1 MVKELTR
8 SKSGAPERGKHVA
21 GVTPHTS
28 RVEGKNKSE
37 NEIVCHNTDL
47 RFCFQNVHTFPNSLC
62 LSKVLFLNCT
72 MLVKIFPHGL
82 SQPVK
87 KGAKVLLGNFRPGE
101 ASARDARPDLPVLSP
116 RLFPLHTRVAGIP
129 GCGACLCVHQRHT
142 PDALYRGHHCAGWVT
157 AEFTQRP
164 SHMYCTLSLGKELC
178 CTWSQTEHR
187 MCLVE

>member
-1 MVKELTR
+1 
-8 SKSGAPERGKHVA
+8 
-21 GVTPHTS
+21 
-28 RVEGKNKSE
+28 
-37 NEIVCHNTDL
+37 
-47 RFCFQNVHTFPNSLC
+47 
-62 LSKVLFLNCT
+62 

-157 AEFTQRP
+157 AEFSTTPLTYVLHPESRQGTVLYMVTDRAQDVP
-164 SHMYCTLSLGKELC
+164 S
-178 CTWSQTEHR
+178 
-187 MCLVE
+187 